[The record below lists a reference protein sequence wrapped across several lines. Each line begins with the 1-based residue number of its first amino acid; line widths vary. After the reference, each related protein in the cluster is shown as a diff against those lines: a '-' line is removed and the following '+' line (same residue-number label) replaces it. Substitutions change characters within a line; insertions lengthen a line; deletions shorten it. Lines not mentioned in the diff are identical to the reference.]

1 MTLRDQQRLH
11 DESIGRKGGK
21 KAIVAAYAMVT
32 EAAAAQRSLRLEQ
45 FRTRRGG
52 TLVILLHRQAATKLD
67 GLNTTQM
74 RSAREDGLV
83 CRAASLCSALLP
95 TVSCDVQSVQAQA
108 VAWDALW
115 DIEAGDHVH
124 LLDAYLQADR
134 FGHRNTKRN
143 EGQHVSVRGKTKR
156 RHGFARSTSLT
167 QGNAL
172 DGDQC
177 GQYGCPASS

>member
-74 RSAREDGLV
+74 QSAREDGLV
-83 CRAASLCSALLP
+83 CRAASLCSALLT
-95 TVSCDVQSVQAQA
+95 TVSCDVQSVQAQT
-108 VAWDALW
+108 VAWDDLW
-115 DIEAGDHVH
+115 DIEAGDHNHVH
-124 LLDAYLQADR
+124 LDAFLQADH

-143 EGQHVSVRGKTKR
+143 EGQHVSLQEC
-156 RHGFARSTSLT
+156 ARKNKATSWICEI
-167 QGNAL
+167 
-172 DGDQC
+172 DEPHS
-177 GQYGCPASS
+177 GQRLG